1 MIQSVLALI
10 SSVIGNQSIGRVLL
24 LGIEWFLE
32 KNKTDKESREL
43 AVSLAMS
50 LRRQGVTDVIMSYNS
65 DRDGDLA
72 VEEWERIEKE
82 GKLKAYSNTATA
94 LPNEDK
100 NFITIE
106 RS

>member
-82 GKLKAYSNTATA
+82 GNK
-94 LPNEDK
+94 
-100 NFITIE
+100 
-106 RS
+106 

>member
-1 MIQSVLALI
+1 MIQTILTLA
-10 SSVIGNQSIGRVLL
+10 SSILGNQSIGRVLL

-65 DRDGDLA
+65 DRDGDQA
-72 VEEWERIEKE
+72 SDEWDRIEKE
-82 GKLKAYSNTATA
+82 GEK
-94 LPNEDK
+94 
-100 NFITIE
+100 
-106 RS
+106 

>member
-1 MIQSVLALI
+1 MIQAVLTLFSSVL
-10 SSVIGNQSIGRVLL
+10 GNQSIGRILL

-65 DRDGDLA
+65 DRDGDSA
-72 VEEWERIEKE
+72 ADEWTRIEEEK
-82 GKLKAYSNTATA
+82 K
-94 LPNEDK
+94 K
-100 NFITIE
+100 NDTT
-106 RS
+106 RH

>member
-1 MIQSVLALI
+1 MIQSMLAFVASI
-10 SSVIGNQSIGRVLL
+10 IGNQSIGRVLL

-65 DRDGDLA
+65 DLDVDQA
-72 VEEWERIEKE
+72 SDEWDRIEKE
-82 GKLKAYSNTATA
+82 GEK
-94 LPNEDK
+94 
-100 NFITIE
+100 
-106 RS
+106 

>member
-1 MIQSVLALI
+1 MIQSVLALVASI
-10 SSVIGNQSIGRVLL
+10 IGNQSIGRILL

-65 DRDGDLA
+65 DRDGSQASD
-72 VEEWERIEKE
+72 EWEKIEKE
-82 GKLKAYSNTATA
+82 GKK
-94 LPNEDK
+94 
-100 NFITIE
+100 
-106 RS
+106 